1 MGRAL
6 DLALGGTLLA
16 ATSPLLGVF
25 TLAVW
30 LQDRHDPIYRAPR
43 VGRGGQPFSM
53 LKLRSMTVN
62 ADRQGP
68 SSTSATDR
76 RVTPVGRLVRKL
88 KLDELT
94 QLINVVKGE
103 MALVGP
109 RPQVGW
115 EVERYTALERGLL
128 AARPGITDFASIVFS
143 DEGDILAADGGD
155 PDKAYER
162 LIRPWK
168 SELGLF
174 YIAHRSAVLDVA
186 LVGLTAFALVSKGA
200 ARAGVAAILQRL
212 GARAPLIEVARRRAP
227 LRPAAVP
234 GVLSSVATPF
244 GA

>member
-6 DLALGGTLLA
+6 DLVAGGALLA
-16 ATSPLLGVF
+16 AASPVLAVF
-25 TLAVW
+25 GLAVW
-30 LQDRHDPIYRAPR
+30 LHDRHDPIYRAPR
-43 VGRGGQPFSM
+43 VGRGGRPFSM

-62 ADRQGP
+62 ADSQGP
-68 SSTSATDR
+68 SSTSATDQ
-76 RVTPVGRLVRKL
+76 RVTPVGRLVRRF

-115 EVERYTALERGLL
+115 EVDRYTTLERGLL
-128 AARPGITDFASIVFS
+128 EVRPGITDFASIVFS

-155 PDKAYER
+155 PDRAYER

-174 YIAHRSAVLDVA
+174 YIAHRTPGLDLVLVM
-186 LVGLTAFALVSKGA
+186 LTALALVSKPA
-200 ARAGVAAILQRL
+200 ARSAVGAILQRL
-212 GARAPLIEVARRRAP
+212 GARHALVEVACRRTP
-227 LRPAAVP
+227 LQPAAAP

>member
-6 DLALGGTLLA
+6 DLAAGGALLA
-16 ATSPLLGVF
+16 AASPVLAAFG
-25 TLAVW
+25 LAVW
-30 LQDRHDPIYRAPR
+30 LQDRQDPIYRAPR
-43 VGRGGQPFSM
+43 VGRGGQAFSM

-76 RVTPVGRLVRKL
+76 RVTPVGRLVRRF

-115 EVERYTALERGLL
+115 EVDRYTTLERGLL
-128 AARPGITDFASIVFS
+128 EVRPGITDFASIVFS
-143 DEGDILAADGGD
+143 DEGDILAAEGGD
-155 PDKAYER
+155 PDRAYER

-174 YIAHRSAVLDVA
+174 YIAHRSAGLDVA
-186 LVGLTAFALVSKGA
+186 LVALTALALVSKDT
-200 ARAGVAAILQRL
+200 ARDGVAGILRRL
-212 GARAPLIEVARRRAP
+212 GARTALIEVARRRSP

-234 GVLSSVATPF
+234 GVLSPVATPF